1 MITNFKIFENIS
13 NKYPEE
19 FVEAVNN
26 TPGAEILPNGIKLDI
41 SRYQKPEQSGGWSVR
56 TGVFFL
62 PELKSPYSSYYKNK
76 KSYGGKEYVT
86 GKTIIKN
93 PYIIK
98 AGTGGI
104 GPEKAF
110 IKIVGNEKFD
120 EMRNDI
126 SGILSYFKRPKYQI
140 EEDVVEFLDKYD
152 GDVDSAYDIVRWSNE
167 GNRMKYALQEHI
179 IAHTLRDAGY
189 DSVLSYSKSGG
200 RPRLSELFDLRQK
213 RYPGETNFEFYE

>member
-19 FVEAVNN
+19 FIEAVNN
-26 TPGAEILPNGIKLDI
+26 TPGAEIISSGIKLDI

-62 PELKSPYSSYYKNK
+62 PEIKSPYSRYYRNK

-110 IKIVGNEKFD
+110 IKIVGKQKHE
-120 EMRNDI
+120 EMLHDI
-126 SGILSYFKRPKYQI
+126 FKIQGWGRTKYQK
-140 EEDVVEFLDKYD
+140 EEDVTEFLDKYD
-152 GDVDSAYDIVRWSNE
+152 GDVDSAYDIVRWSDE
-167 GNRMKYALQEHI
+167 GNRMRYALQEHI

-189 DSVLSYSKSGG
+189 DSILSYSKSDGK
-200 RPRLSELFDLRQK
+200 PRLSELFDLRQK
-213 RYPGETNFEFYE
+213 QYPGETNFEFYE